1 MAVIPL
7 LHTTI
12 CFYGSRSG
20 PCIPIMLPKC
30 SDMLCVRSCESRC
43 RGSTAYFS
51 GTKLHRCLHQRTS
64 LVAVTTS
71 QCLSA
76 FGWHCWRKRMQHYC
90 NWSSSWLCYDVINF
104 VKNKITANNGKWNVV
119 VCRKWWMWCFCQH
132 VESSQL
138 SSIRWHKV
146 DEAFPHAPFW
156 HHTRLASVS
165 YESYIKAWLRGHQ
178 VSSRWVDCSLSVTS
192 LGACLCDKNGIID
205 SNQHFQVEIQLVYSQ
220 LVWLNPGSSTVQLFI
235 LFSVVGLWMKTSHKT
250 QEVCPVG
257 PRLAHGGEKY
267 LRVKNVYYLLAV
279 LW

>member
-1 MAVIPL
+1 MRRAIERCPCCLRDTALMAVIPL

-51 GTKLHRCLHQRTS
+51 GIKLHRCLHQRTS

-119 VCRKWWMWCFCQH
+119 VCRSGGCGAFVSTLKVLSCQA
-132 VESSQL
+132 SDD
-138 SSIRWHKV
+138 IR
-146 DEAFPHAPFW
+146 
-156 HHTRLASVS
+156 
-165 YESYIKAWLRGHQ
+165 
-178 VSSRWVDCSLSVTS
+178 
-192 LGACLCDKNGIID
+192 
-205 SNQHFQVEIQLVYSQ
+205 
-220 LVWLNPGSSTVQLFI
+220 
-235 LFSVVGLWMKTSHKT
+235 
-250 QEVCPVG
+250 
-257 PRLAHGGEKY
+257 
-267 LRVKNVYYLLAV
+267 
-279 LW
+279 